1 MSNNKQSSV
10 KYIIVDTINKKF
22 FLDADGN
29 VKIFDTFDDAV
40 LHCNIY
46 ELPNAWVCHLIYN
59 YQDNETFNK

>member
-59 YQDNETFNK
+59 FIDNEQQ

>member
-1 MSNNKQSSV
+1 MSNDKQSSV

-22 FLDADGN
+22 FLDADCN
-29 VKIFDTFDDAV
+29 VKIFDSFDNAV

-59 YQDNETFNK
+59 YQDK

>member
-29 VKIFDTFDDAV
+29 VKIFDSFDNAV

-46 ELPNAWVCHLIYN
+46 ELPNAWVCDLIYH
-59 YQDNETFNK
+59 YQDNEQQ